1 MGRLAQWFGFE
12 ERALPS
18 TRILTATDGRDILR
32 NTPDGWEVDQ
42 PWLWWNGPAG
52 GDGTGG
58 PWGNPPPG
66 ADEIFTTATN
76 IPAVARCTSI
86 ICDTIAGLPWHV
98 FSGWSQLDSPSW
110 IDDPQA
116 LRRDGRIVSASS
128 DQVRLSAVE
137 FWSQWITSALWF
149 GDGYV
154 YVPVRDA
161 AGAPKPPLW
170 VLHPDDVEISD
181 GRYYVAGS
189 DVPFAE
195 GEIIHLRGEPPYK
208 KGHGSGV
215 IDRFGADLALAATV
229 RTYAGSTYGTGV
241 PAGYLKVNSPNL
253 TVEQAADL
261 KARWMEQ
268 HGRTQKSIA
277 VLNAT
282 TEFHPIALSPIDGQ
296 LDKAREWSL
305 RDVALAF
312 GIPPYMLGIPGDQS
326 TYANVESRMIEL
338 RTFTLLPWIRRI
350 ESTLD
355 AQFPRSTSLK
365 ISTDATLRADTLSRY
380 QAYSIG
386 LSGGWL
392 TVDEI
397 RAMENRPPL
406 PEQVSTNPADGTLP
420 PVDVSPAT
428 DEPAPVPADAAA
440 TEEVSQ

>member
-1 MGRLAQWFGFE
+1 
-12 ERALPS
+12 
-18 TRILTATDGRDILR
+18 
-32 NTPDGWEVDQ
+32 
-42 PWLWWNGPAG
+42 
-52 GDGTGG
+52 
-58 PWGNPPPG
+58 
-66 ADEIFTTATN
+66 
-76 IPAVARCTSI
+76 
-86 ICDTIAGLPWHV
+86 
-98 FSGWSQLDSPSW
+98 
-110 IDDPQA
+110 
-116 LRRDGRIVSASS
+116 
-128 DQVRLSAVE
+128 
-137 FWSQWITSALWF
+137 
-149 GDGYV
+149 
-154 YVPVRDA
+154 
-161 AGAPKPPLW
+161 
-170 VLHPDDVEISD
+170 LHPDDVEISD

-296 LDKAREWSL
+296 LSKAREWSL